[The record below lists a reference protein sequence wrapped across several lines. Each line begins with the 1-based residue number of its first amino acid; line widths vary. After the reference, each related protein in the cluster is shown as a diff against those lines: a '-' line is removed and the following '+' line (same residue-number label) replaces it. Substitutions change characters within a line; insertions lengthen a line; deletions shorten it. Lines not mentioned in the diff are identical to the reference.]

1 MVSVWY
7 SKFRTIT
14 VGDARLKVIARN
26 EAEEAAKERIAF
38 KKAES
43 QRKKEEYRAG
53 VESRKLERLVK
64 KAEKEAE
71 KEAHLAELAWLL
83 EMGEKPP
90 RRRRKRPIE
99 PENEA
104 EI

>member
-1 MVSVWY
+1 
-7 SKFRTIT
+7 
-14 VGDARLKVIARN
+14 LKVIARN
-26 EAEEAAKERIAF
+26 EAEEAAKERLAL

-43 QRKKEEYRAG
+43 QCKKEEYRAG

-71 KEAHLAELAWLL
+71 KEAHLAELARLL

-90 RRRRKRPIE
+90 
-99 PENEA
+99 
-104 EI
+104 